1 MTSAALS
8 WPFNPRRARSLLRTT
23 AGGNEQAMRHARVT
37 EQEQDK
43 ASARGRDSRN
53 VERSSCLTVSLSSD
67 INNDLGGPLPRAPGP
82 RSGRVLSRGKDGR
95 ATEPRRR
102 VSAHPGHARF
112 RATAARVNH
121 PSRPPLYGCLGSLI
135 VCATACRIGRSHAYR
150 AHPAAP
156 SEDPSVPQ
164 RSSLS
169 SRSLAPAA
177 ASRAEA
183 ADRLTGA
190 YRSRSRSPSG
200 SSLHVRDGHT
210 PPIYA
215 RRCGRR
221 GLRGNPPAA
230 GPPLRCGPWRD
241 ASVAWDASG
250 L

>member
-1 MTSAALS
+1 
-8 WPFNPRRARSLLRTT
+8 
-23 AGGNEQAMRHARVT
+23 MRHTRVT

-53 VERSSCLTVSLSSD
+53 VERWSCPTISLSSD
-67 INNDLGGPLPRAPGP
+67 INNDLGGPLPRATCP

-102 VSAHPGHARF
+102 VSAHPGDARF
-112 RATAARVNH
+112 RATAAGVTI
-121 PSRPPLYGCLGSLI
+121 PRPPLYGCIGSLI
-135 VCATACRIGRSHAYR
+135 VCATACKTHLCHARSAQT
-150 AHPAAP
+150 AP
-156 SEDPSVPQ
+156 FPKSCSVPRGPSVPL

-169 SRSLAPAA
+169 PHPLAPPRRGPRQQLAF
-177 ASRAEA
+177 
-183 ADRLTGA
+183 TGA
-190 YRSRSRSPSG
+190 YRSHSRSPSG
-200 SSLHVRDGHT
+200 SSLLARDGH
-210 PPIYA
+210 PPPSYA

-221 GLRGNPPAA
+221 GLRGNPPPA

>member
-1 MTSAALS
+1 
-8 WPFNPRRARSLLRTT
+8 
-23 AGGNEQAMRHARVT
+23 MRHARVT

-53 VERSSCLTVSLSSD
+53 VERWSCLTVSLSSD
-67 INNDLGGPLPRAPGP
+67 VNDDLGGSLPRAPGP

-112 RATAARVNH
+112 RATAARVDH
-121 PSRPPLYGCLGSLI
+121 PSRPHS
-135 VCATACRIGRSHAYR
+135 AR
-150 AHPAAP
+150 PAASP
-156 SEDPSVPQ
+156 RTIVPQ

-169 SRSLAPAA
+169 PHSLAPG

-183 ADRLTGA
+183 AGRPAGA
-190 YRSRSRSPSG
+190 HRFRCRSPRG
-200 SSLHVRDGHT
+200 SSRHVRDGHP

-241 ASVAWDASG
+241 ARVAWDASG